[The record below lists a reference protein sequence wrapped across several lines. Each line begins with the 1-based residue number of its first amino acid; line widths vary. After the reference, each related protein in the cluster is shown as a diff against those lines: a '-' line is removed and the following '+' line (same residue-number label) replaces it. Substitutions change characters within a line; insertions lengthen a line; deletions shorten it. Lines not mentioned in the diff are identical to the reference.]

1 LKTQE
6 TKRQA
11 LTLTTA
17 ASVGLAAGQIEE
29 SPTPSF
35 GSVVVDTDDDNS
47 SRSSTGK
54 SSNLIPTANLAYQ
67 VG

>member
-11 LTLTTA
+11 LLTTA

-35 GSVVVDTDDDNS
+35 GSVVVDTDDDDNS